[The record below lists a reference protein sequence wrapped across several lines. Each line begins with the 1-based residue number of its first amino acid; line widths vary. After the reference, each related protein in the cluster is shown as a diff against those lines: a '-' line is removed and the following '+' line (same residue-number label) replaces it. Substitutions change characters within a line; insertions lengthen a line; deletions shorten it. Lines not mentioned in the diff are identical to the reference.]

1 MKVIPV
7 VRIHEF
13 KQFGKRFDRSRI
25 HDLME
30 KTKEKTLYI
39 IDEAGIRKNNPLVNI
54 YQKLASSYELWVDS
68 GPRESG
74 DIVDLVF
81 SGVKRIVIRPSLWK
95 EIDLN
100 NVRNMTDQMLV
111 ELHELS
117 VENRDSI
124 DRGISVINEYDGLVI
139 YIDGEWKQRRFTNEE
154 MVKKNANRPESFVYE
169 HDGLNH
175 KTWEQYGFTGLLV
188 DIEHI
193 RSVMK

>member
-13 KQFGKRFDRSRI
+13 IQFGKRFDGSRI

-30 KTKEKTLYI
+30 ETKEKTLYI

-54 YQKLASSYELWVDS
+54 YQKLASRYELWVDS

-74 DIVDLVF
+74 DVVDLVF
-81 SGVKRIVIRPSLWK
+81 SGVQRIIIRPSLWNG
-95 EIDLN
+95 IDLN

-117 VENRDSI
+117 VENRESKDM
-124 DRGISVINEYDGLVI
+124 GISVVNEYDGVAI
-139 YIDGEWKQRRFTNEE
+139 YIDGDWKQRRFANEE

-169 HDGLNH
+169 HDGLNQ
-175 KTWEQYGFTGLLV
+175 KTWEQYGFTGMLV

-193 RSVMK
+193 RSVLK